1 MLAYFDNSATTR
13 QLDSVTETM
22 VDMMKECW
30 GNPSSLYTAGFEAEK
45 RVKAARKTVADSFGA
60 DPSEIVFTSGGTE
73 GDNTAILETARAR
86 RREGKH
92 IITSRVEH
100 PAVLESCRRLEED
113 GYDVTYVGVDKD
125 CRIDPEEIENAIRE
139 DTVLITVMAV
149 NNETGAVTDL
159 KAVDAVRKA
168 AENKYGKT
176 ITFHTDA
183 VQGYGKVVLAGCG
196 ADLISVS
203 GHKIH
208 GPKGV
213 GALYV
218 KKGTKLLPFVLG
230 GGQERGMRSGTENTP
245 GIAGVA
251 KAVEEMEKNREK
263 NLAKMAE
270 LKERVTRGLTSAL
283 DEIRINSPS
292 GGAPSVLN
300 VSFLGTRGEVLL
312 HTLEQDGISVSTGSA
327 CSSNKKGQSH
337 VLRAMGLSDKEIEG
351 AVRISFSPLNTVEE
365 ADYLIEK
372 LTAAVKRFRK
382 LGSFR

>member
-13 QLDSVTETM
+13 QLDSVTEVM
-22 VDMMKECW
+22 VEMMKECW

-45 RVKAARKTVADSFGA
+45 MVKAARKTVADSFGA
-60 DPSEIVFTSGGTE
+60 DPSEIIFTSGGTE

-92 IITSRVEH
+92 IITSKVEH

-113 GYDVTYVGVDKD
+113 GYEVTYIGVDKD
-125 CRIDPEEIENAIRE
+125 CRIDPEEIGKAIRE

-159 KAVDAVRKA
+159 KAVNAVRKA
-168 AENKYGKT
+168 AEKKYGKT

-183 VQGYGKVVLAGCG
+183 VQGYGKVTLAGCG

-218 KKGTKLLPFVLG
+218 KKGTKLPPFVLG

-245 GIAGVA
+245 GIAGFA
-251 KAVEEMEKNREK
+251 RAVEEMEKNREK
-263 NLAKMAE
+263 SLTKMAE
-270 LKERVTRGLTSAL
+270 LKRIVTEGITAGL
-283 DEIRINSPS
+283 DDVRINSPTN
-292 GGAPSVLN
+292 GAPSVLN